1 MRIRFGK
8 KTYEQSLPIEVKAVS
23 KTYRRG
29 RLSVPALLNISFEIQ
44 PGEFVILTGSSGA
57 GKTTLL
63 NLLAALDW
71 PDQGEIMVDG
81 KNIAHLSLWS
91 AASYRRVQVGIIFQ
105 AYNLLP
111 QLTAIQNVALPMIA
125 AGSLDLRRA
134 DELLRS
140 VGLGDRTLHRATE
153 LSGGEQQRV
162 AIARALANHPK
173 IVLADEPTG
182 NLDDENAREV
192 LRLLIHSCKER
203 GATLMLATHDIRS
216 FEGAD
221 RVFALQAGLLR
232 EEHFRSV

>member
-1 MRIRFGK
+1 MNNRP
-8 KTYEQSLPIEVKAVS
+8 LIEVNAVS

-29 RLSVPALLNISFEIQ
+29 QLSVPALSNISFEIE
-44 PGEFVILTGSSGA
+44 PGEFVILVGSSGA

-71 PDQGEIMVDG
+71 PEQGEIIVDG

-91 AASYRRVQVGIIFQ
+91 AASYRRFQVGIIFQ

-125 AGSLDLRRA
+125 AGHLDLRRA

-162 AIARALANHPK
+162 AIARALVNHPK
-173 IVLADEPTG
+173 LVLADEPTG
-182 NLDDENAREV
+182 NLDEENAREV
-192 LRLLIHSCKER
+192 LRLLAETCKAR
-203 GATLMLATHDIRS
+203 QATLMLATHDIRS
-216 FEGAD
+216 AEGAD
-221 RVFALQAGLLR
+221 RLFTLQSGRLR
-232 EEHFRSV
+232 EERFRSV

>member
-1 MRIRFGK
+1 MNNR
-8 KTYEQSLPIEVKAVS
+8 SLIQVKAVS

-29 RLSVPALLNISFEIQ
+29 QLSVPALLNISFEIE
-44 PGEFVILTGSSGA
+44 PGEFVILVGSSGA

-71 PDQGEIMVDG
+71 PDQGEIIVDG

-111 QLTAIQNVALPMIA
+111 QLTAIQNVALPMVA
-125 AGSLDLRRA
+125 ARNLDLRRA
-134 DELLRS
+134 GELLRA
-140 VGLGDRTLHRATE
+140 VGLGARALHRSTE

-173 IVLADEPTG
+173 LVLADEPTG
-182 NLDDENAREV
+182 NMDEENAREV
-192 LRLLIHSCKER
+192 IGLLTRSCKER
-203 GATLMLATHDIRS
+203 GATLILATHAIRS
-216 FEGAD
+216 VEGAN
-221 RVFALQAGLLR
+221 RVFSLQSGLLR
-232 EEHFRSV
+232 EERLRSA

>member
-1 MRIRFGK
+1 M
-8 KTYEQSLPIEVKAVS
+8 
-23 KTYRRG
+23 
-29 RLSVPALLNISFEIQ
+29 
-44 PGEFVILTGSSGA
+44 
-57 GKTTLL
+57 
-63 NLLAALDW
+63 
-71 PDQGEIMVDG
+71 
-81 KNIAHLSLWS
+81 
-91 AASYRRVQVGIIFQ
+91 VQVGIIFQ

-134 DELLRS
+134 EELLRS
-140 VGLGDRTLHRATE
+140 VGLGDRTLHGATE

-182 NLDDENAREV
+182 NLDEENAREV
-192 LRLLIHSCKER
+192 VRLLVHSCKEL
-203 GATLMLATHDIRS
+203 GATLMLANHDIRS

-232 EEHFRSV
+232 EKHFRSV

>member
-1 MRIRFGK
+1 MNNR
-8 KTYEQSLPIEVKAVS
+8 SLIEVKAVS

-29 RLSVPALLNISFEIQ
+29 RLSVPALLNISFEIE
-44 PGEFVILTGSSGA
+44 PGQFVILVGSSGA

-71 PDQGEIMVDG
+71 PHQGEIIVDG

-91 AASYRRVQVGIIFQ
+91 AAAYRRFQVGIIFQ

-125 AGSLDLRRA
+125 AGRLDLRRA

-140 VGLGDRTLHRATE
+140 VGLGDRALHRATE

-162 AIARALANHPK
+162 AIARALVNRPK
-173 IVLADEPTG
+173 LVLADEPTG
-182 NLDDENAREV
+182 NLDEDNAREV
-192 LRLLIHSCKER
+192 IDLLARSCKER
-203 GATLMLATHDIRS
+203 QATLMLATHDIRS

-221 RVFALQAGLLR
+221 RVFALQSGLLR
-232 EEHFRSV
+232 EHRFRSA

>member
-1 MRIRFGK
+1 MNTRP
-8 KTYEQSLPIEVKAVS
+8 LIEVKAVS

-29 RLSVPALLNISFEIQ
+29 ELSVPALLNISFEID
-44 PGEFVILTGSSGA
+44 PGEFIILVGSSGA

-71 PDQGEIMVDG
+71 PDQGEIIVDG
-81 KNIAHLSLWS
+81 KNIARLSLWS
-91 AASYRRVQVGIIFQ
+91 AASYRRFQVGVIFQ

-125 AGSLDLRRA
+125 AGRLDLRRA

-173 IVLADEPTG
+173 LVLADEPTG
-182 NLDDENAREV
+182 NLDERNAREV
-192 LRLLIHSCKER
+192 VRLLAQSSKER
-203 GATLMLATHDIRS
+203 QATLMLATHDIRS
-216 FEGAD
+216 FEDAD
-221 RVFALQAGLLR
+221 RVFTLQSGLLR
-232 EEHFRSV
+232 EVRFRSV